1 MVGRQF
7 WARALSVVLAVGS
20 FTASAQN
27 KLPAPPGGD
36 PAMACGQTPNGRA
49 YWLEYG
55 FCDQPVKGPAA
66 AKGLILLNHG
76 VNRDLPQYQFPVP
89 PVVAR
94 LVRDGW
100 DVVKLN
106 RNNLYESCRNSSGT
120 ALNCWTAGTKHVDE
134 LIARARQ
141 AQGQGY
147 QRLIVAGQS
156 FGGAIA
162 VEANARAPGLFYAV
176 LATAPGHGSD
186 APTGGSSS
194 TSGAYYTL
202 DKQILDSLAGQ
213 KNGRIVVA
221 FSPYDHYHP
230 NRDSD
235 PIWPKAR
242 QVLQGT
248 GRPFVLLGEG
258 SPINGHGAGTTPQFD
273 AWFGDCIGRFLD
285 PAQAPAGET
294 RCPPPASPPAFLL
307 PAGLT
312 VPPPSSSG
320 PARFLGR
327 WQGKLDQINQQALI
341 VVDQVNGDT
350 ASYIYALDAGPNREF
365 NMVSMRYAARI
376 EGDRLRQQNST
387 PPVNEIILQG
397 QSLSLK
403 RSLADGRVL
412 TGTLTRQP

>member
-1 MVGRQF
+1 MAGKRF
-7 WARALSVVLAVGS
+7 WAWASGVALVVVS
-20 FTASAQN
+20 FAASAQD
-27 KLPAPPGGD
+27 KLPVPPGGD
-36 PAMACGQTPNGRA
+36 PALACGQKPDGRS

-55 FCDQPVKGPAA
+55 FCDQPMKGPAV

-120 ALNCWTAGTKHVDE
+120 LLNCWTAGTKHVDE
-134 LIARARQ
+134 LIARAQQ
-141 AQGQGY
+141 AKAQGY
-147 QRLIVAGQS
+147 QRLIAAGQS

-162 VEANARAPGLFYAV
+162 VEANARAPGLFHGV

-194 TSGAYYTL
+194 TSGTYPVL
-202 DKQILDSLAGQ
+202 DKQILDTLAAQ
-213 KNGRIVVA
+213 KNGRIVLA
-221 FSPYDHYHP
+221 FPPNDKYHP
-230 NRDSD
+230 NRDGD

-248 GRPFVLLGEG
+248 GRPFVLFGEG
-258 SPINGHGAGTTPQFD
+258 LPVNGHGAGTTPQFD
-273 AWFGDCIGRFLD
+273 AWFGDCIRNFMD
-285 PAQAPAGET
+285 PAQAPAGEV
-294 RCPPPASPPAFLL
+294 RCPPPASLPTFLL
-307 PAGLT
+307 PAGLM
-312 VPPPSSSG
+312 VPPPGGG

-365 NMVSMRYAARI
+365 NMVSIRYAARI
-376 EGDRLRQQNST
+376 EGDRLKPQNSA
-387 PPVNEIILQG
+387 PPLNEIALQG